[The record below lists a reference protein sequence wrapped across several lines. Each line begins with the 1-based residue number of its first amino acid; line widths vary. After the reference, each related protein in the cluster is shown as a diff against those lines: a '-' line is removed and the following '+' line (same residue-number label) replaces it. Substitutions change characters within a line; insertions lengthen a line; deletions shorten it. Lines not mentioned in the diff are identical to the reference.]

1 MKLMPSTT
9 ALFAAAAPVEPLEAD
24 LGAEKASRIGPW
36 AGLALGVGLLAL
48 LVETVAF
55 VVYGTTVYDEGG
67 YLYEGWLTVSRGWMP
82 FRDFYA
88 KIPPLLYYLYG
99 LGQHLAGPSLLV
111 GRVESALFMFGTVWL
126 AALMARRVAGG
137 WAAALVV
144 WLVAVSPG
152 ALNAYLHAYAIAPT
166 AFFMVLALYLLTATR
181 QSAGTLYGGAVATGA
196 MLLCRHDLAPFAVA
210 LAVYVLVWH
219 PARVSQR
226 VTALAV
232 GALTFAVVMLPFAIA
247 APENVLSTLTLG
259 KLGPQIVA
267 PAGYGEATPAS
278 LHSIC
283 WHVMIFVRYCAAT
296 LLLLAPGL
304 WWGLKRSR
312 EAVVWVALGAAG
324 VQWLSHVPAALFT
337 GGNVFYLLDLYIFPA
352 MVVAAAGLYV
362 QAARSFRGAARTFV
376 RTAAAAIVLLCPI
389 LTGPGPH
396 FQFSLAR
403 PTQVEQ
409 VRRGAEAL
417 RRHVQPQETIFTL
430 DDPQQFLEAKLLIPA
445 PLTHELFGYRE
456 SKQTA
461 ELRRL
466 HFFNDEMIR
475 EWLGGGAQ
483 VAVISAGA
491 EQFMATSDR
500 YGGGKRLHDLVMGLI
515 RRNYQ
520 LVAEEP
526 GTLAGPLRIYRL
538 REQAP

>member
-1 MKLMPSTT
+1 MKLMLSTT
-9 ALFAAAAPVEPLEAD
+9 ALFAAAAPEEPLEAD
-24 LGAEKASRIGPW
+24 LGAERADRFRPW
-36 AGLALGVGLLAL
+36 PLLALGVGLVV
-48 LVETVAF
+48 LVVEAVVF
-55 VVYGTTVYDEGG
+55 VLYGTTVYDEGG
-67 YLYEGWLTVSRGWMP
+67 YLYEGWLTVSHGWMP

-111 GRVESALFMFGTVWL
+111 GRIESALFMFGTVWV
-126 AALMARRVAGG
+126 AAVMARRVAGA

-144 WLVAVSPG
+144 WLVAVAPA

-181 QSAGTLYGGAVATGA
+181 QTTGTLYAGAVATGA
-196 MLLCRHDLAPFAVA
+196 VLLCRHDLAPFAVA

-219 PARVSQR
+219 PARVR
-226 VTALAV
+226 HRITALLV
-232 GALTFAVVMLPFAIA
+232 GAGTFAVVMLPFAVA

-259 KLGPQIVA
+259 KLGPHIVA

-278 LHSIC
+278 LHSIA
-283 WHVMIFVRYCAAT
+283 WHVMIFIRYCAAT
-296 LLLLAPGL
+296 LLLLVPGL

-312 EAVVWVALGAAG
+312 EPIVWVSLAAAG

-337 GGNVFYLLDLYIFPA
+337 SGNVFYLLDLYIFPA
-352 MVVAAAGLYV
+352 LVIAAAGLHV

-376 RTAAAAIVLLCPI
+376 RTAAAATVLLCPI

-396 FQFSLAR
+396 FQLSLAR
-403 PTQVEQ
+403 PTHLEQ

-417 RRHVQPQETIFTL
+417 RRHIGPQETIFTL
-430 DDPQQFLEAKLLIPA
+430 DDPQQFLEAGLLIPA
-445 PLTHELFGYRE
+445 PLTHELFSYRE
-456 SKQTA
+456 STQTA
-461 ELRRL
+461 ELKRL

-475 EWLGGGAQ
+475 EWLGGEAQ

-500 YGGGKRLHDLVMGLI
+500 YAGGKRLHDLVMGLV

-526 GTLAGPLRIYRL
+526 GTRAGPLRIYRL
-538 REQAP
+538 KQAP